1 MQRIE
6 TKIAWDKLPSH
17 FTEQILQWA
26 QNHET
31 FAWLDS
37 NAHPQKYSTF
47 QKVLAIGVV
56 NELKSD
62 DKNAFIKLETFQ
74 KITQDYLFGFLGY
87 DLKNELENLY
97 SHNFDGLQFPDLYF
111 FQPQKLY
118 IFHQNHIEILY
129 HKSVQNDLKNDLLE
143 IQKTDW
149 RYSLKKTSFNLQ
161 QRVSKEDYFHT
172 LTQLKQRIKQGD
184 TYETNF
190 CLEFFSET
198 VTLNPLHLFK
208 EINKVSKPPF
218 AVFFKHQNLF
228 LISASPE
235 RFVRKEGLKVITQP
249 IKGTAKR
256 GKNTLEDEKLKSEL
270 RQNPKERSE
279 NIMIVDLVRNDLSKT
294 ASKGSV
300 KVEELAEIYTFPSV
314 HQMISTVTS
323 IVNKDVSPVQIL
335 ESLFP
340 MGSMTGAP
348 KKSTMQIIEDLES
361 TKRGVY
367 SGAFGY
373 FTPHSD
379 FDFNVVIRSVLY
391 NNSNQYLSFSVGG
404 AITSQSNAEQEYQE
418 CLLKAKPII
427 KSLNKFLNKN

>member
-1 MQRIE
+1 MHRVVK
-6 TKIAWDKLPSH
+6 KIARDNLSSH

-37 NAHPQKYSTF
+37 NAYPQKYSSF
-47 QKVLAIGVV
+47 QKALAIGVAS
-56 NELKSD
+56 ELKSD
-62 DKNAFIKLETFQ
+62 YTDAFSKLESYQ
-74 KITQDYLFGFLGY
+74 KNTQDYLFGYLGY
-87 DLKNELENLY
+87 DLKNDSEKLN
-97 SHNFDGLQFPDLYF
+97 SHNFDGLHFPDLYF
-111 FQPQKLY
+111 FQPQKLF
-118 IFHQNHIEILY
+118 IFHENTIEISY
-129 HKSVQNDLKNDLLE
+129 HKNFEDDLKNDIIE
-143 IQKTDW
+143 IQKTDE
-149 RYSLKKTSFNLQ
+149 RYSIEKSVFEIK
-161 QRVSKEDYFHT
+161 QRVSKEDYFNR
-172 LTQLKQRIKQGD
+172 LTHLKQLIKQGD

-190 CLEFFSET
+190 CMEFFAES
-198 VTLNPLHLFK
+198 VTLNPWHLFK
-208 EINKVSKPPF
+208 EINEISKPPF

-235 RFVRKEGLKVITQP
+235 RFARKEGLKVITQP

-256 GKNTLEDEKLKSEL
+256 GKNTLADEKLKSEL
-270 RQNPKERSE
+270 RQNLKERSE

-323 IVNKDVSPVQIL
+323 FVQNDINPVKIL

-348 KKSTMQIIEDLES
+348 KMSTMQIIEDLES

-373 FTPHSD
+373 FTPNSD

-391 NNSNQYLSFSVGG
+391 NTSNQYLSFSAGG
-404 AITSQSNAEQEYQE
+404 AITSQSNLEHEYQE

-427 KSLNKFLNKN
+427 KSLNKFLNKM